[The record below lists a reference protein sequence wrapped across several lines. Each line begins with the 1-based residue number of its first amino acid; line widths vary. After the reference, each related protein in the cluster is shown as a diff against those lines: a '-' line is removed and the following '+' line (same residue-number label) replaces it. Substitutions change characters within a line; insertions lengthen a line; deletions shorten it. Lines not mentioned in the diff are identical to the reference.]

1 MHAAWGPGRVCAAR
15 EQAALLQSLR
25 AASCRASNA
34 GGNAGERVGG
44 PGQASASSASSPC
57 HARDFNRDEMAAIWR
72 LSRRHKMVYHDWL
85 RGRVAGLEA
94 LELSE
99 QVLCQ
104 DASLARAALGGWC

>member
-1 MHAAWGPGRVCAAR
+1 
-15 EQAALLQSLR
+15 
-25 AASCRASNA
+25 
-34 GGNAGERVGG
+34 ERGGG

-57 HARDFNRDEMAAIWR
+57 QGRDEMAAIWR

-99 QVLCQ
+99 QVLRQ

>member
-1 MHAAWGPGRVCAAR
+1 MR
-15 EQAALLQSLR
+15 LR

-34 GGNAGERVGG
+34 GGNAGERGDG

-57 HARDFNRDEMAAIWR
+57 QARDEMAAIWR

-99 QVLCQ
+99 QVLRQ

>member
-1 MHAAWGPGRVCAAR
+1 MARAMHAAWGPGRVCAAR

-25 AASCRASNA
+25 AASCRARNA
-34 GGNAGERVGG
+34 GGNAGERGDG
-44 PGQASASSASSPC
+44 PGQASASSLGQAQ
-57 HARDFNRDEMAAIWR
+57 DEMAAIWR

-85 RGRVAGLEA
+85 RGRVSGLEA

-99 QVLCQ
+99 QVLRQ

>member
-25 AASCRASNA
+25 AASGRARNA
-34 GGNAGERVGG
+34 GGNAGELGDG
-44 PGQASASSASSPC
+44 PGLSKGQAWASSLCQP
-57 HARDFNRDEMAAIWR
+57 RDEMAAIWR

-85 RGRVAGLEA
+85 RGQVTGLEA

-99 QVLCQ
+99 QVLRQ